1 VILKATVHE
10 DGNTSL
16 ETVFHIKSRLTDLY
30 NDNEPMIEVTTRQ
43 AIKSGPI
50 IGHSGHCSGE
60 VGKKSIS
67 WCPLYPGISGQVHP
81 DHHGLVK

>member
-1 VILKATVHE
+1 MKMGMPRLKPSFISTPDV
-10 DGNTSL
+10 
-16 ETVFHIKSRLTDLY
+16 Y
-30 NDNEPMIEVTTRQ
+30 NDNELLIEVTTRQ
-43 AIKSGPI
+43 AVKSGPI

-81 DHHGLVK
+81 DHCGLVK